1 MPIREYIA
9 ADPDKG
15 CDRCRGGYEV
25 LEAIEAEPQRRCADC
40 GGPVQRRISA
50 PRVGRSQSGMDDRAK
65 AAGFTKLKRVSK
77 GEYEKEY

>member
-9 ADPDKG
+9 SEPSDG
-15 CDRCRGGYEV
+15 CPHCRDGYEV
-25 LEAIEAEPQRRCADC
+25 LEAVEAEPQATCPAC
-40 GGPVQRRISA
+40 GAAVRRRISA